1 LFVQV
6 VRLVRECGLV
16 KLGTVAVDGTKLRLN
31 GLSPVGHQLRN
42 TA

>member
-1 LFVQV
+1 MQV

-31 GLSPVGHQLRN
+31 GLSPVEYRLRN